1 MKILCPIDLS
11 ETSRHA
17 FRQAVHVAKLEG
29 GSITLLR
36 VHQPNAVTSI
46 EDLGEDLQ
54 PVLERGDRA
63 AFKEWV
69 EEETGEEKALGGVEI
84 DERFIIADPA
94 SGIVELAEEEGYDL
108 IVIGNKGRTAV
119 NRFLLG
125 SVTSKV
131 MHHAS
136 CNVLLVR

>member
-1 MKILCPIDLS
+1 MKILCQIDLS
-11 ETSRHA
+11 ETSRSA
-17 FRQAVHVAKLEG
+17 FRQAVHIAQCEG

-54 PVLERGDRA
+54 PILERGDRA

-69 EEETGEEKALGGVEI
+69 EEETAGLEGVKVE
-84 DERFIIADPA
+84 ERFVIAEPA
-94 SGIVELAEEEGYDL
+94 SAIVDVAEEEGYDL
-108 IVIGNKGRTAV
+108 IVIGNKGRSAV

-125 SVTSKV
+125 SVSNKV
-131 MHHAS
+131 VHHAP

>member
-1 MKILCPIDLS
+1 MKILCPVDLS

-17 FRQAVHVAKLEG
+17 FHLALHIAEMEG

-69 EEETGEEKALGGVEI
+69 AEESTAMEGVEV
-84 DERFIIADPA
+84 DERFVIADPA
-94 SGIVELAEEEGYDL
+94 SAIIELAEEEGSDL
-108 IVIGNKGRTAV
+108 IVIGNKGRSAV

-125 SVTSKV
+125 SVSSKV
-131 MHHAS
+131 AHHAP

>member
-1 MKILCPIDLS
+1 MKILCPVDLS

-17 FRQAVHVAKLEG
+17 FHEAVHLARLEG
-29 GSITLLR
+29 APITLLR
-36 VHQPNAVTSI
+36 VHQPNAVTSL
-46 EDLGEDLQ
+46 EELGEDLQ
-54 PVLERGDRA
+54 PMLERSDRA

-69 EEETGEEKALGGVEI
+69 EEELENAEGVEVE
-84 DERFIIADPA
+84 ERFIVGEPA
-94 SGIVELAEEEGYDL
+94 STIVDVAEEEGYDL
-108 IVIGNKGRTAV
+108 IVIGNKGRSAI

-131 MHHAS
+131 VHHAP

>member
-11 ETSRHA
+11 DTSRHA
-17 FRQAVHVAKLEG
+17 FHQAVHVAKLEG

-69 EEETGEEKALGGVEI
+69 EEETTEVEGVEV

-94 SGIVELAEEEGYDL
+94 TGIVELAEEEGYDL
-108 IVIGNKGRTAV
+108 VVIGNKGRTAV

-125 SVTSKV
+125 SVSSKV
-131 MHHAS
+131 VHHAP

>member
-11 ETSRHA
+11 ETSRNA
-17 FRQAVHVAKLEG
+17 FHQALHIAKLEG

-69 EEETGEEKALGGVEI
+69 EEETAEEEALGGVEV

-108 IVIGNKGRTAV
+108 IVIGNKGRSAV

-125 SVTSKV
+125 SVSSKV
-131 MHHAS
+131 VHHAS